1 VGGDEAAARAAP
13 LLSIPENYYEDLG
26 ARFGLGDEE
35 LAAMARRH
43 LLHDREGEG
52 AVFRHAYT
60 LAFRDRFFFELCE
73 RQGGYR
79 GFGAANAAVRMAAQ
93 RRGMG

>member
-1 VGGDEAAARAAP
+1 
-13 LLSIPENYYEDLG
+13 
-26 ARFGLGDEE
+26 
-35 LAAMARRH
+35 M
-43 LLHDREGEG
+43 
-52 AVFRHAYT
+52 FRHAYT